1 MLFGHYPGYIRDRRA
16 QRGVGLRVDGISRYR
31 DDIRLIFDL
40 EIERTP
46 LQPVGDEV
54 ALNTRRLLPGAFHL
68 DDEWMNFMMLA
79 IIRKDVDHRSG
90 VRLDEDLFFES
101 TLLHEV
107 IIL

>member
-1 MLFGHYPGYIRDRRA
+1 MDCVFRHG
-16 QRGVGLRVDGISRYR
+16 
-31 DDIRLIFDL
+31 DDVRLIFDL

-46 LQPVGDEV
+46 LQPIGDEV

-68 DDEWMNFMMLA
+68 DDEGMNFMMLA

-90 VRLDEDLFFES
+90 IRLDEDLFFES